1 MFNCLNE
8 KLTPPSRLL
17 HVIRFGLFIVCWY
30 YKMVK

>member
-8 KLTPPSRLL
+8 KLTPSRLL